1 MTNEKIEMKKKNRRF
16 LSHTLMIIAGMA
28 FMFPLHAQNISHP
41 EKIKSVT
48 EFSVESKNGKE
59 IETKRSLQVYDQ
71 SGNITEEIEYDDFGK
86 IKDHTVSE
94 FNGENLKVKESHVLP
109 NGKIESIT
117 IYTYDQFG
125 NRLSKTVTTEDG
137 GVKSKKVFRYEYR

>member
-1 MTNEKIEMKKKNRRF
+1 MPNEKFEMKERNLLRALF
-16 LSHTLMIIAGMA
+16 TAIVIA
-28 FMFPLHAQNISHP
+28 FMLPSQAQNISHP

-48 EFSVESKNGKE
+48 EFSVETKNGKE
-59 IETKRSLQVYDQ
+59 LETKRTLQVYDQ

-86 IKDHTVSE
+86 IKDHTLSE
-94 FNGENLKVKESHVLP
+94 YNGENLKVKESHLLP

-117 IYTYDQFG
+117 TYTYDQFG

-137 GVKSKKVFRYEYR
+137 DVKSKKVFRYEYR

>member
-1 MTNEKIEMKKKNRRF
+1 MKEKNLWRALLTSTVI
-16 LSHTLMIIAGMA
+16 A
-28 FMFPLHAQNISHP
+28 FMLPLHAQNISHP

-48 EFSVESKNGKE
+48 EFSVETKNGKE
-59 IETKRSLQVYDQ
+59 IETKRSMQVYDQ

-94 FNGENLKVKESHVLP
+94 YNAENLKVKESHLLP

-117 IYTYDQFG
+117 NYTYDQFG